1 MATTGVPHGYDAAH
15 FGAIY
20 GAASRDTTLLGS
32 HWKANTEPPDSWYRA
47 RGWRRL
53 GCCMV
58 TMLHIVQLFAELTIE
73 TEHTLTLPT
82 LLGRY

>member
-1 MATTGVPHGYDAAH
+1 MATMLHNLQLFMELTVETEPGRTLP
-15 FGAIY
+15 
-20 GAASRDTTLLGS
+20 TLLGS
-32 HWKANTEPPDSWYRA
+32 HWKANTEPPESWYRA

-82 LLGRY
+82 LLGSY